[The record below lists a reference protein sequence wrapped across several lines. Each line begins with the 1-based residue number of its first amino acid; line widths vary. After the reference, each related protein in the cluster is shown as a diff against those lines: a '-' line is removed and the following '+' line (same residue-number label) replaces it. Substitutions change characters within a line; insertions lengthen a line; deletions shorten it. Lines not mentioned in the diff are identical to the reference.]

1 MKTIE
6 YWRSNK
12 SWKKLLG
19 KKGKVLTSTFIRVSS
34 PDQEELLPY
43 SYLLVDFGTEK
54 MEMMGVAHQKFEIGD
69 TVMAVLKKIKKEASS
84 DIVVYGLKA
93 QKFL

>member
-1 MKTIE
+1 MQTIE

-19 KKGKVLTSTFIRVSS
+19 KKGRVLASTFIRVAS

-43 SYLLVDFGTEK
+43 SYLVVDFGTEK
-54 MEMMGVAHQKFEIGD
+54 MEMMGVAQQKFKIGD
-69 TVMAVLKKIKKEASS
+69 QVMAVLRKTKKEASS
-84 DIVVYGLKA
+84 EIIVYGLKA
-93 QKFL
+93 QKV